1 MTQQILAIIWA
12 QFRITRNHLPRTTF
26 GAVLMWFLT
35 GLWYAMFVAIAVSA
49 AVGIP
54 YLPMQTLRLALPISL
69 LALFL
74 YNQTIPLFTLSTGW
88 ALQINKLQVYPIR
101 DSALFSLEVLLR
113 VTSAPETI
121 LVLLGGVV
129 GLARRSD
136 VPAIAALCLLLFIP
150 LNLFLQLAAREF
162 VTHAFARNRFRE
174 IITIFFVSIGVLPQL
189 LIRTGLGVKLK
200 PYFLLFA
207 NGHGTPWQ
215 ATAALSLGQGSLLN
229 FALLAAWTVL
239 TFALARWQFA
249 NGLTQDDSFRGGA
262 PGSTALSKKEVSG
275 SILDSFG
282 DLFQDPIAAL
292 VQKELRSLVR
302 MPRVRVMFG
311 MACIFSAVIFL
322 PIVMGEGGRSSASF
336 FKRDFFP
343 FVNLYA
349 LLILADV
356 LLLNIFGT
364 DRGAAQL
371 YFLSPT
377 PLASIIKAK
386 NLVAWFF
393 ILLQNLL
400 VAAVTPFFTHISLVA
415 LLAGFLASAVATI
428 HLMWAGN
435 LLSVM
440 MPRPIDPSSTMRKQ
454 GNAKIQLWILL
465 CTLGMAVLV
474 GLGYLARWAVGSE
487 WALLSVLVF
496 EFLIGYVIYRV
507 ALDSAVERGIAER
520 ERIIDALSKTSSP
533 IGGSVG

>member
-1 MTQQILAIIWA
+1 MIPQILAIIWA

-35 GLWYAMFVAIAVSA
+35 ALWYAMFAGLAVVAVI
-49 AVGIP
+49 GIP
-54 YLPMQTLRLALPISL
+54 HVPVETLRQALPIAL

-113 VTSAPETI
+113 ITSAPETI
-121 LVLLGGVV
+121 VILLGGVI

-136 VPAIAALCLLLFIP
+136 VPVLAAFCLLLFIP

-189 LIRTGLGVKLK
+189 LVRTGLGLKLK
-200 PYFLLFA
+200 PYFLAFA

-215 ATAALSLGQGSLLN
+215 ATSALSLGQGSFLN
-229 FALLAAWTVL
+229 LALLAAWTLL

-249 NGLTQDDSFRGGA
+249 NGLTQDDSFRRGA
-262 PGSTALSKKEVSG
+262 AYSSDKKEASG
-275 SILDSFG
+275 SVLDSFG
-282 DLFQDPIAAL
+282 NLFQDPIAAL

-322 PIVMGEGGRSSASF
+322 PIVMGEGGHSGPSF
-336 FKRDFFP
+336 FRRDYFP

-377 PLASIIKAK
+377 PLVSIFKAK
-386 NLVAWFF
+386 NVVAWFF

-400 VAAVTPFFTHISLVA
+400 VAAVTPLFMHVTPMNLA
-415 LLAGFLASAVATI
+415 AGFLASAVATI
-428 HLMWAGN
+428 NLMWAGN

-465 CTLGMAVLV
+465 CTIGITILI

-487 WALLSVLVF
+487 WALLSVLAF
-496 EFLIGYVIYRV
+496 EFIVGYVVYRV